1 MKKYLCGARV
11 PVYYNNDRIGKT
23 YEEIMEAAHAVAG
36 EKIYELPDEVKEQ
49 FDQTFPEVRGQYPKI
64 AITTIPLDTKEDYVL
79 PGVSGVVV
87 KYDVRFEKTPC
98 WQVKDLKFGIKS
110 RISNGGTF
118 KIRLYSDCLED
129 GIGDRV
135 WWEDLEEEYDEKED

>member
-1 MKKYLCGARV
+1 MKKYLCGARI
-11 PVYYNNDRIGKT
+11 PVYYNNERIGKT

-36 EKIYELPDEVKEQ
+36 EKVYELPDEIKEQ

-64 AITTIPLDTKEDYVL
+64 AITTVPLDTKEDYVL

-98 WQVKDLKFGIKS
+98 WQIKDLEYKIES
-110 RISNGGTF
+110 WISGSGTF
-118 KIRLYSDCLED
+118 KIRLYSYSLEENID
-129 GIGDRV
+129 DRLR
-135 WWEDLEEEYDEKED
+135 WEDLEE